1 MNNKKND
8 IDIFQKYLKS
18 EEKYIKIIVK
28 SIIIYILK
36 IIKI

>member
-18 EEKYIKIIVK
+18 EEKYIKIIAK
-28 SIIIYILK
+28 SIIFPFAM

>member
-28 SIIIYILK
+28 SIIVYILK

>member
-1 MNNKKND
+1 MNNKEKD
-8 IDIFQKYLKS
+8 IDIFQKYLYSK
-18 EEKYIKIIVK
+18 EKYIKIIVK

>member
-8 IDIFQKYLKS
+8 NDIFQKYLKS

>member
-36 IIKI
+36 IIKV

>member
-1 MNNKKND
+1 MNNKEKG

>member
-28 SIIIYILK
+28 SIIIYI
-36 IIKI
+36 

>member
-1 MNNKKND
+1 MNNKEND